1 MSSPVDSTLAVDRR
15 TLLQASAAA
24 AALAT
29 ASAHA
34 GTAPEPLRLMEDKGA
49 GFPLI
54 RGGVP
59 ATILVDAGADPALT
73 HVADAFAQ
81 DLARV
86 GGTAPRR
93 VQRFEDAKGP
103 LVLIAQLGHSPILD
117 ALVRDGRIDVR
128 DVAGEWEAY
137 RQIVLDHPAPGIPQ
151 ALVIIGSDRRG
162 AVYGTYDVSQRIGVS
177 PWHWFADVPVTRRAD
192 VTLAPGSRRDQP
204 RVRYR
209 GFFIND
215 EDPCFSGWAKQHF
228 GGINA
233 AMYAHVFELLLRL
246 KGNYLWPAMWG
257 KAFNTDD
264 PQNMVLADAMGVVMG
279 TSHHE
284 PMTRAQ
290 EEWHRNTD
298 KGVTGG
304 NWDYATNA
312 ENLRRFWRGGI
323 ERMMSKGD
331 GKGYDCLVT
340 VGMRG
345 DGDEAMAEGTA
356 TELLEKVVADQRSIL
371 AEVTKRPAEATPQM
385 WALYKEVQDYYDHGM
400 RVPDDVTL
408 LFADDNWGQI
418 RRLATA
424 DLNRKGGYGVY
435 YHFDYVGAP
444 RNYKWLNTNQ
454 IEKSWQQMDLA
465 WQRGARTIWIV
476 NVGDLKPMEYPLSF
490 FLDQAWNPEAMT
502 LEALT
507 AYPARWAGAAF
518 GSAQAEKVGALLTR
532 YGQLA
537 ARRKPELLDADSF
550 ALGPVRSDGKLDG
563 GEFGRVVA
571 EWEALER
578 EMGAVKPRIAADAR
592 DAWFQ
597 LVEHPIVA
605 VANVYRLYYA
615 VAWNRRLA
623 AANDARAN
631 AFAEQAERAFA
642 RDGEITAAYHA
653 LNGGKWDG
661 MMAQTHI
668 GYTNWQEPK
677 QQVMPTVRRVEGKA
691 GPIVFVASSVPAEQI
706 VIEAPDFAAASGR
719 KGLSWRRVP
728 HLGRT
733 LGAVTTFPQGRP
745 ATTAA
750 DGVHVDYAVML
761 PKGGPLTVALELVP
775 TLDTTGRNQQRV
787 GVSVND
793 GPVQILT
800 DTLVPAPNDTKTQAQ
815 RDWNKAVE
823 ENGRTLT
830 ARFPAVAAGRHV
842 VKVWRIDD
850 NVVLQR
856 LVVTTGA

>member
-1 MSSPVDSTLAVDRR
+1 MSSPVDPTRAVDRR

-24 AALAT
+24 AALA
-29 ASAHA
+29 AGSARA
-34 GTAPEPLRLMEDKGA
+34 GTAPEPLRVLEDKGA

-59 ATILVDAGADPALT
+59 ATLLVEAGADPALA
-73 HVADAFAQ
+73 HVAEAFAQ

-86 GGTAPRR
+86 GGTAPKR
-93 VQRFEDAKGP
+93 VQRLENAQGP
-103 LVLIAQLGHSPILD
+103 VVLIAQLGRSPILD
-117 ALVRDGRIDVR
+117 ALVRGGRIDVR
-128 DVAGEWEAY
+128 DLAGEWEAY
-137 RQIVLDHPAPGIPQ
+137 RQIVLDHPAPGVPQ

-162 AVYGTYDVSQRIGVS
+162 AVYGTYDISQRIGVS
-177 PWHWFADVPVTRRAD
+177 PWHWFADVPVRRRAD

-215 EDPCFSGWAKQHF
+215 EDPCFSGWAKKHF
-228 GGINA
+228 GGVNA

-257 KAFNTDD
+257 KAFNDDD
-264 PQNMVLADAMGVVMG
+264 PRNMVLADAMGVVMG

-304 NWDYATNA
+304 KWDYATNA

-356 TELLEKVVADQRSIL
+356 TELLETIVADQRSIL
-371 AEVTKRPAEATPQM
+371 ADATRRPAEATPQM

-502 LEALT
+502 LEAMS

-518 GSAQAEKVGALLTR
+518 GPALAEKVGALLTR

-563 GEFGRVVA
+563 GDFGRVVA

-578 EMGAVKPRIAADAR
+578 DMAAVKPRIAADAR

-597 LVEHPIVA
+597 LVEHPILA

-623 AANDARAN
+623 AAGDARAN
-631 AFAEQAERAFA
+631 GFAEQAERAFA
-642 RDGEITAAYHA
+642 RDAEITAAYHA

-668 GYTNWQEPK
+668 GYTNWQEPR
-677 QQVMPTVRRVEGKA
+677 QQVMPAVRRVDGKA
-691 GPIVFVASSVPAEQI
+691 APIVFVAPTLPADQI
-706 VIEAPDFAAASGR
+706 VIEAPDFVSASGG
-719 KGLSWRRVP
+719 KGLNWRRVP

-745 ATTAA
+745 ATAAA
-750 DGVHVDYAVML
+750 DGVHVDYAVTV
-761 PKGGPLTVALELVP
+761 PKGGPLEVALELVP
-775 TLDTTGRNQQRV
+775 TLDTTGRNQQRL

-800 DTLVPAPNDTKTQAQ
+800 DSLVPAPNATTTQAQ

-823 ENGRTLT
+823 ENGRTLA
-830 ARFPAVAAGRHV
+830 ARFPSVAPGRHV